1 MTAITIKGIKEGVL
15 VTVGDGEWSEA
26 LPALLAKM
34 RENAEFFRGAL
45 LFLQFGGRGVNASEL
60 GKLRGELS
68 DLQINLWM
76 VLSESTVT
84 INAAKSFGL
93 ETEFPKKET
102 LPVDLPPIPLHE
114 DGTQAILID
123 RTLRSGK
130 SVNFDG
136 HVVVIGDVN
145 AGAEIIATGNV
156 VVWGRVRGTVQAGVK
171 GDTAAVVC
179 ALDLAPTQLRIAD
192 AIATSPKRRGKPEPE
207 IALVRDGKI
216 VAERW
221 KA

>member
-34 RENAEFFRGAL
+34 RENAEFFRGARL
-45 LFLQFGGRGVNASEL
+45 VLQFGGRGVNASEL

-93 ETEFPKKET
+93 ETEFPKKEF

-114 DGTQAILID
+114 DGTQALLID

-171 GDTAAVVC
+171 GDAAAVVC
-179 ALDLAPTQLRIAD
+179 ALDLAPTQLRIAN